1 MASTT
6 ALQTGLSGLNAHSQR
21 LEVIG
26 NNVANVNTTAF
37 KSARLLF
44 APARSRNLSLG
55 TAPSDVSGGTNPT
68 QIGLGV
74 GIAGTQ
80 RNFNSGAL
88 STTGIATDL
97 AIEGP
102 GFFIVES
109 AGQQFYTR
117 AGSFQRNSIGE
128 LVTIS
133 GGLVQGY
140 GVDADF
146 SLDTGAIG
154 DLSIPLGTLT
164 LAEATENVA
173 LAGNLNA
180 GGAIATQPSITLFNQ
195 PFLSVADSTTPL
207 TGAALLTAVDDPA
220 NPGTP
225 LFAAGESILLS
236 GMMKG
241 GRTLPDATLPVVAG
255 TTVQDLLDFIQQS
268 LGIVPGELYPDGST
282 SGVTIDAAGVIS
294 IVGNIRPDNS
304 IAFDDSAF
312 RLLDAAGV
320 EINDGLTFTTAQVA
334 DGESVATT
342 AAVYDSLGTR
352 VFMDVTMVFE
362 SADNS
367 GTTWRYY
374 VESGDDTDIDLSTGS
389 GTISFDNFGRLI
401 DTGPVTVS
409 IDRDNTGAV
418 TPLVFELDF
427 SSGEQSVTA
436 LADES
441 GQSTLGVTF
450 QDGVG
455 LGILAAFSV
464 GEDGV
469 ISGAFTNGQSRT
481 IGQVALATFANP
493 EGLIDAGDSLF
504 LTGPNSGAALVT
516 SPLQFGA
523 GRVVGGALELSNVD
537 LGAEFINMIL
547 TTTGYS
553 ASSRVITATDE
564 LLQQLVAL
572 IR

>member
-44 APARSRNLSLG
+44 APALSRNLSLG

-294 IVGNIRPDNS
+294 IVGNIGTDNS